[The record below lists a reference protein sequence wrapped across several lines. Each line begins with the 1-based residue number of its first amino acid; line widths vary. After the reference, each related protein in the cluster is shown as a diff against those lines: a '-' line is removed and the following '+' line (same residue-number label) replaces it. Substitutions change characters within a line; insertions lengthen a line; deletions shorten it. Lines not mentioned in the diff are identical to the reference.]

1 MVNVNADE
9 AAKVT
14 AIAVEV
20 ETGGAVVGIVVA
32 VTVKVVGALCAVVVS
47 TRPARLCCVLPFPV
61 SFPRAWRVSLSACL
75 SRMVGA
81 RGVLLVFPG
90 GLAAWRRIRGVL
102 LCAWRTRFREVY
114 AHLLPPVC
122 GVGVGFL
129 LECPQNCLI
138 VRLCA
143 SPPTIFHGRG
153 GALHPG
159 GDSHI

>member
-32 VTVKVVGALCAVVVS
+32 VTVKVAGASYTVVVS

-61 SFPRAWRVSLSACL
+61 SFPRAWRVSLSTCL

-81 RGVLLVFPG
+81 RGVLCVFPG
-90 GLAAWRRIRGVL
+90 GLAAWRRMRGVL
-102 LCAWRTRFREVY
+102 LCAWRTRFCEVC

-129 LECPQNCLI
+129 LACPRI
-138 VRLCA
+138 V
-143 SPPTIFHGRG
+143 
-153 GALHPG
+153 
-159 GDSHI
+159 